1 MSERLVLAA
10 GLALIITLVLS
21 PFLIPVLRILKFG
34 QNVRDDGPKRHLK
47 KAGTPTM
54 GGIIFLVGIIVSA
67 LVTAEQPTSLEMV
80 TLVGITLGYGLI
92 GFVDDFIKVVMHRS
106 LGLRAYQKLIGQF
119 SLAFIL
125 MWVSIHWLGRG
136 TDIAIPFTSIHLELG
151 WFYYVLVALVIV
163 LMTNAVNLTDG
174 LDGLAAGST
183 MVAGVAYVVIALL
196 AAIHGVAVLAHETDM
211 AVFAAALV
219 GGTLGFLRFNT
230 YPARIFM
237 GDTGSLAL
245 GGALASLAVLTKSEF
260 VFIVIGGLFAVEAL
274 SVILQV
280 ISFQIGGSFVDREKM
295 LSYILDSYPYPIAF
309 VDCDHVIR
317 YLNKRAEY
325 HYYQERGY
333 RDLIG
338 KSIFDCH
345 QNPKSVEMIK
355 SVVEQL
361 KNHANEVFLKVSPR
375 NERIYIV
382 PVRDENGDLIGYF
395 ERFEMNLQK

>member
-67 LVTAEQPTSLEMV
+67 LLTAEQPTSLEMV
-80 TLVGITLGYGLI
+80 TLVGITLGFGLI

-125 MWVSIHWLGRG
+125 MWVSVHWLGRG
-136 TDIAIPFTSIHLELG
+136 TDVAIPFTSFHLELG
-151 WFYYVLVALVIV
+151 WFYYVFVSLVIV

-183 MVAGVAYVVIALL
+183 MFAGVAYVLIALL

-245 GGALASLAVLTKSEF
+245 GGALASLAVLTKSEL
-260 VFIVIGGLFAVEAL
+260 VFIVIGGLFAAEAL
-274 SVILQV
+274 SVIIQV
-280 ISFQIGGSFVDREKM
+280 ISFQTTGKRIFRMSPLHHHFELVGWSEWKV
-295 LSYILDSYPYPIAF
+295 
-309 VDCDHVIR
+309 VIVFWSV
-317 YLNKRAEY
+317 A
-325 HYYQERGY
+325 
-333 RDLIG
+333 LICAIMG
-338 KSIFDCH
+338 I
-345 QNPKSVEMIK
+345 
-355 SVVEQL
+355 
-361 KNHANEVFLKVSPR
+361 
-375 NERIYIV
+375 
-382 PVRDENGDLIGYF
+382 IGYIPT
-395 ERFEMNLQK
+395 LG